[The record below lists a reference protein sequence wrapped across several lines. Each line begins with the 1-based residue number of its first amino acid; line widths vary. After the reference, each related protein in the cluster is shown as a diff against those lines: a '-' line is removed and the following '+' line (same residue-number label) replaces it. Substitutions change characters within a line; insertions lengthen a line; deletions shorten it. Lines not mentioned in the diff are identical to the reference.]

1 MTLYTRA
8 LDLLFPPKCPF
19 CEKILERPRDPLCSV
34 CQQNL
39 PWLTGKNALKK
50 VDFSAGCWSPLDYRD
65 AVREA
70 IHRYKFTPIRARGEA
85 LGKLMAQC
93 VMDHPEIR
101 PDVITWAPL
110 SRKRRRE
117 RGFDQARELARVI
130 GRELNLP
137 VESLLKKT
145 LDTPRQ
151 SSLTT
156 DAQRKANVLGVYSS
170 YSDAAIQ
177 GRRVLLVDDVVTS
190 GSTLS
195 ACAKVLAQAGAEEV
209 WCVTLAQAGN

>member
-1 MTLYTRA
+1 MKFYTRA

-19 CEKILERPRDPLCSV
+19 CEKILERPRDPVCPV
-34 CQQNL
+34 CQKKL
-39 PWLTGKNALKK
+39 PWLTGKNAMKK

-93 VMDHPEIR
+93 VQDHPEIA
-101 PDVITWAPL
+101 PQVITWAPL

-117 RGFDQARELARVI
+117 RGFDQSEELARTLS
-130 GRELNLP
+130 RELGLP
-137 VESLLKKT
+137 VESLLQKT
-145 LDTPRQ
+145 QDTIRQ

-156 DAQRKANVLGVYSS
+156 DAQRKANVLGVYSACP
-170 YSDAAIQ
+170 DAAIP